1 VLRLRNQRTLW
12 PYIRQDRLSCLNVLA
27 PVEHVDFPGFPV
39 ITLLAETEHNKNI
52 NYSAL
57 GMAYAGRHPLL
68 PNSAD
73 YCAG

>member
-1 VLRLRNQRTLW
+1 
-12 PYIRQDRLSCLNVLA
+12 
-27 PVEHVDFPGFPV
+27 VDFPGFPV